1 LIENV
6 FYTRLAAA
14 LAFPCSLFLKSQPP
28 ELAPVEDSVVGAV
41 MSLSCKDIEKCMHS
55 KTSKYT
61 EIYKESLVVKC
72 L

>member
-41 MSLSCKDIEKCMHS
+41 MSLSCKDNENACIVRLPNTQKFIRSH
-55 KTSKYT
+55 
-61 EIYKESLVVKC
+61 
-72 L
+72 